1 MAASLPNL
9 QGIEMVMLA
18 KNSRIEWI
26 DVAKG
31 GCIILVV
38 LWHTVIFSFAPS
50 ETNTPGYQAWF
61 KLGMALQPLRMPL
74 FFMLSGFLAYS
85 SVYSRT
91 WRDTFQPRIATLLW
105 LYVLWMTF
113 NWGVHVILATYF
125 NSAAVPKVS
134 ELPMSMSTFLFDL
147 VTANTTIW
155 YLYALAIFF
164 TVCKLFK
171 NHSVKVVIILSIL
184 SICSRLISDDWNI
197 ISLLSNAVF
206 FAIGCFGRNLL
217 ARHFAVFNPIRFA
230 ATTIASTATLYVAWK
245 YELLSAPGMRFAL
258 AITLIIATMDTLA
271 WVTHRLNLSAVA
283 WIGQRSLPI
292 YVIHMSVVVI
302 FAQFT
307 IPADLEG
314 ASLQAFTI
322 VGPILLTTANIVFC
336 LFLYSILKRLRGV
349 GLFSLPLRL
358 NRTAAP

>member
-1 MAASLPNL
+1 
-9 QGIEMVMLA
+9 MLA

-31 GCIILVV
+31 SCIILVV

-74 FFMLSGFLAYS
+74 FFVVSGFLAYS

-113 NWGVHVILATYF
+113 TWGVHVILATYF
-125 NSAAVPKVS
+125 NSAAVPKVE
-134 ELPMSMSTFLFDL
+134 ELPVSGSAFLFDL

-171 NHSVKVVIILSIL
+171 NHSVKVVIVLSIL

-217 ARHFAVFNPIRFA
+217 ARHFAVFSSIRFA
-230 ATTIASTATLYVAWK
+230 ASMIASMTMLYVSWK

-258 AITLIIATMDTLA
+258 AITLIIGAMDALA
-271 WVTHRLNLSAVA
+271 WVTQHFNLSAISWV
-283 WIGQRSLPI
+283 GQRSLPI
-292 YVIHMSVVVI
+292 YVIHMSIVVI
-302 FAQFT
+302 FAQFS
-307 IPADLEG
+307 IPVDLRG
-314 ASLQAFTI
+314 AVLHAFTI
-322 VGPILLTTANIVFC
+322 VGPVLFTIANIVVC
-336 LFLYSILKRLRGV
+336 LFIYGMLKRLSTV
-349 GLFSLPLRL
+349 GFFSLPLQL
-358 NRTAAP
+358 NRTAAPGAKLGTR